1 MEPLFRLA
9 LLRPAI
15 AQDPDDAGIELAQ
28 QTDFQ
33 RALTAAAGAADPRTE
48 LRRVVGEYVAGPLF
62 VGRPEQAPLA
72 KETAR
77 FMAGLDRLP
86 APTRAVVDTRPGA
99 AAPHPPSLRDTV
111 IAAVRDAFGAA
122 PAEVVQGAPYK
133 DAVARLRDSVLAVK
147 YLPAEHTRPLEEL
160 VRRLRHLEIVARLV
174 THTAFPA
181 AARDLRRA
189 RRRPVRLPGA
199 TGLEPVLSTVEAE
212 RRRREKEA
220 EAAGERRQRAE
231 RLLTVFRQLRT
242 AIGELTGLGGEHF
255 SVSPQNRS
263 DQVLP
268 PPEYTPPAELA
279 RQITFHSQL
288 SAANL
293 RALAGGGGGG
303 GGTGGGAGTGGFTGG
318 GADTGRAAGGGSGG
332 VLGEAGPEA
341 QGGTTGS
348 GTGTSR
354 ATDAG
359 AGTSRAA
366 GSGSRGAH
374 GETGPET
381 EDGTTGSGTGTSRA
395 TDAGAGTSRAAGSG
409 SRGAHGETG
418 PETEGGT
425 TGSGTG
431 TSRAAG
437 SGSRGAIGE
446 AGPEAQGGAGRA
458 AVEEP
463 VPSPP
468 EPTAVAGAAQLAGQV
483 FGATPDLLAGTPG
496 FVPALLEDLGFRL
509 LPGAVQQLSE
519 ATRALLTARGID
531 VTATP
536 LDRVVALLQSE
547 ADGTAAELE
556 KLFGRPARR
565 SVRRLG
571 DTLVTTSTPVPSVW
585 NAISIGD
592 LDPVEQIPLEADPI
606 PTTQGSVKPSGVAD
620 LLVVRQQLTGYEG
633 ADVAHIENVLKGETK
648 QREHIRREETEQTT
662 VTETETITS
671 EEREL
676 ESTDRFEMSR
686 EASAVIKEDAALKAG
701 LTVTGKYGPTVE
713 FSASAEG
720 SVSRSKEEATKSAS
734 TFSQDVTQR
743 SASKISERVLQR
755 TTLRITTEVTE
766 KNTHTLDNS
775 PGIDH
780 ISGVYQWV
788 NKVYRAQMFNYGLRT
803 MFDFMI
809 PEPAAFLIHTLQ
821 SAHAGAV
828 QVDKPPAFT
837 LQANKIDE
845 TNYHYWVQVY
855 QATDVTPP
863 PEMYVT
869 RSFDFKAGGGDSR
882 TNYNHSGQVT
892 LDEGYQAFQASV
904 ARLCNIWEG
913 TYSLD
918 VAVGRRTHRFGPEDG
933 WVWITMLD
941 EEQGSIPV
949 AVDSFRLSQV
959 AVGIEI
965 KCRRTERAME
975 KWRAETHAKLTT
987 AYRARLA
994 EYEEKLAALT
1004 FDAGVAI
1011 EGRNPLANQELIAHE
1026 LRKSCVS
1033 ILTRQHFDL
1042 FDAMKGG
1049 AGQVPQLDV
1058 DEAAAEGAY
1067 VRFFEQAFEWEHLT
1081 WVAYPYFWGRKSE
1094 WDERL
1099 AYDDPDPLFNQFL
1112 KAGYCRVT
1120 VPARLGFEGAVDH
1133 FMQFGELWQGGPLP
1147 AVSSPLYLPIAEE
1160 IAERLDRPGD
1170 EIPQGDPWTVR
1181 IPTSLVRLRED
1192 DRLPRWVQNSE
1203 GEWVED

>member
-15 AQDPDDAGIELAQ
+15 APEPDDTGIELAQ
-28 QTDFQ
+28 PTDFQ

-62 VGRPEQAPLA
+62 VGKPEQAPLA

-77 FMAGLDRLP
+77 FVAALDRLP
-86 APTRAVVDTRPGA
+86 ALAGAAAEARPGA
-99 AAPHPPSLRDTV
+99 AAHPPPSLRDTV

-122 PAEVVQGAPYK
+122 PADVVQGAPYK

-147 YLPAEHTRPLEEL
+147 YLPAEHARPLEEL
-160 VRRLRHLEIVARLV
+160 IRRLRHLEIVARLV

-181 AARDLRRA
+181 TPRELRRA
-189 RRRPVRLPGA
+189 RRRPLRLPGA

-212 RRRREKEA
+212 RRQREKEA

-255 SVSPQNRS
+255 SISTQNRS

-279 RQITFHSQL
+279 RQVTFHTLL
-288 SAANL
+288 SEANL
-293 RALAGGGGGG
+293 RALAGGTGTG
-303 GGTGGGAGTGGFTGG
+303 GGTGGG
-318 GADTGRAAGGGSGG
+318 
-332 VLGEAGPEA
+332 
-341 QGGTTGS
+341 TGS
-348 GTGTSR
+348 GTG
-354 ATDAG
+354 G
-359 AGTSRAA
+359 GTR
-366 GSGSRGAH
+366 
-374 GETGPET
+374 
-381 EDGTTGSGTGTSRA
+381 SGTG
-395 TDAGAGTSRAAGSG
+395 G
-409 SRGAHGETG
+409 
-418 PETEGGT
+418 GGT
-425 TGSGTG
+425 AE
-431 TSRAAG
+431 AA
-437 SGSRGAIGE
+437 A
-446 AGPEAQGGAGRA
+446 
-458 AVEEP
+458 EEP
-463 VPSPP
+463 APNPP

-483 FGATPDLLAGTPG
+483 FGARPDLLAGTPG
-496 FVPALLEDLGFRL
+496 FVPAQLKDLGFRL
-509 LPGAVQQLSE
+509 EPPAVQQLSE

-531 VTATP
+531 VTAQP

-547 ADGTAAELE
+547 ADRTAAELE

-571 DTLVTTSTPVPSVW
+571 DTLVMTSTPVPSVW

-592 LDPVEQIPLEADPI
+592 LDPIEQIPLEADPI
-606 PTTQGSVKPSGVAD
+606 PATRGSVKPSGVAD
-620 LLVVRQQLTGYEG
+620 LLVVRQQLIGYEG

-648 QREHIRREETEQTT
+648 LREHTRREETEQTT

-676 ESTDRFEMSR
+676 ESTDRFEMTR

-788 NKVYRAQMFNYGLRT
+788 NKVYRAQMYNYGLRT

-863 PEMYVT
+863 PEMYLT
-869 RSFDFKAGGGDSR
+869 KSFDFKAGGGDSR

-913 TYSLD
+913 DHSLD
-918 VAVGRRTHRFGPEDG
+918 VAVGRRTHRFGPDG
-933 WVWITMLD
+933 NWVWITMLD
-941 EEQGSIPV
+941 EEQSSIPV

-959 AVGIEI
+959 AVAIEI

-994 EYEEKLAALT
+994 EYEEKVAALS
-1004 FDAGVAI
+1004 FQAGVAI

-1033 ILTRQHFDL
+1033 ILTKQHFDL
-1042 FDAMKGG
+1042 FDAMKGERG
-1049 AGQVPQLDV
+1049 KVPQFDI

-1120 VPARLGFEGAVDH
+1120 VPARLGFEGAIDH
-1133 FMQFGELWQGGPLP
+1133 FMQFGELWDGGPLP
-1147 AVSSPLYLPIAEE
+1147 TVSSPLYLPIADE

-1181 IPTSLVRLRED
+1181 IPTNLVRLRAD
-1192 DRLPRWVQNSE
+1192 DQLPRWVQNAQ